1 MSQYSLLVSTYILDS
16 SEGVLCSS
24 SVSEDK
30 NGNENANANE
40 DINVNENVNANT
52 QHGCGFAHFPV
63 TSVFLASSSQNTL
76 AVTGSSPFRT
86 AVSLGQFDPVVIF
99 QWPHSPS

>member
-30 NGNENANANE
+30 NGNENA
-40 DINVNENVNANT
+40 NANT